1 MRCAELL
8 LPAYQASVA
17 VLQYTCTAPALCHV
31 PTVPANARTGPRSC
45 LALLRC
51 CRALQDR
58 TPSVFKLWCLCS
70 ALGKPCCCRHVLLW
84 LAVLLAWLCHAP
96 VLYGHAVRFE
106 LQCNTCLKEVRVVS
120 LPCLCRVLPVS
131 LPCRAVA
138 RPCWC
143 RVLVMSLP

>member
-1 MRCAELL
+1 MFLRC
-8 LPAYQASVA
+8 LPMPV
-17 VLQYTCTAPALCHV
+17 PGHV
-31 PTVPANARTGPRSC
+31 PV
-45 LALLRC
+45 LRC
-51 CRALQDR
+51 CAA
-58 TPSVFKLWCLCS
+58 VVLCKTVLPPYLNFGAYAVRLKIPA
-70 ALGKPCCCRHVLLW
+70 ALGKPCCCRHILLW

-120 LPCLCRVLPVS
+120 LQCLCRVLPVS
-131 LPCRAVA
+131 LPYRAVA